1 MSFLFGKKNKQ
12 QANAL
17 PAATREITSSHGPA
31 TPPVAPNGGPIRE
44 VEKSRPGPQMQT
56 STPGGSVNNSFSS
69 LNQGSVN
76 TPEPKALR
84 ERADPNSQ
92 VSSTYQLDAPV
103 VHYLH
108 VY

>member
-1 MSFLFGKKNKQ
+1 
-12 QANAL
+12 
-17 PAATREITSSHGPA
+17 
-31 TPPVAPNGGPIRE
+31 
-44 VEKSRPGPQMQT
+44 
-56 STPGGSVNNSFSS
+56 VNNSFSS